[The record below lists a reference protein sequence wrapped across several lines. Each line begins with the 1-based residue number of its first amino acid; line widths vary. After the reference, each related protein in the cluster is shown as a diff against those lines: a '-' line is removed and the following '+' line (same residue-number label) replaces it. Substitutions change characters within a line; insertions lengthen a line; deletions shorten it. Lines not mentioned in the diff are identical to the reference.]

1 MQFSLRPILSK
12 DNEDNYDVSA
22 ANMAHLLHDR
32 IPVMKEILNIT
43 RQPGLSVGVIYQGQE
58 VFKCNLGIR
67 DVRSGRKPDSDTLY
81 CIASLSKAFMAAS
94 LDLLV
99 QERKVAWDSTISS
112 IIPEFRHVKQ
122 PNVLSHMTIQ
132 DICSHRTGLESLDEI
147 TQGMDGRILIPK
159 KNLIQVC
166 NALPIK
172 HDLRTGYLYN
182 NAMYALAGCI
192 IEQTSEHSNWG
203 DFQRERIFKPLGM
216 NRTTAFKSI
225 HETDDNIATPYM
237 ILADGSVSEIAPTEL
252 SADSMN
258 GGSGGIRSSVNDL
271 LQWCKCL
278 LGAFDARSNIP
289 SLVRRESPIF
299 DRLTIAN
306 PRSGEDGDYC
316 AGWCYH
322 QTPGKVGL
330 ISPNRALISPV
341 IGQRSASLLLYGHQG
356 DVPGYTC
363 NIYIIP
369 ETKSAIVVLS
379 NGTGLSDATD
389 WIAQDLI
396 QTMNGLQPSVD
407 FANIATQARL
417 KYLAQY
423 LEHYT
428 APLKEHRVLG
438 TRLPRLEDFV
448 GSYTMEDLD
457 VVCIDVERSL
467 QDASRLQMTINKQ
480 TDQTLNLWHYH
491 FDVFCHLPDSFDAC
505 LARGFYRDTWDST
518 LISFKRNG
526 VEEVT
531 SLCWTLNGVDV
542 VFSRI

>member
-1 MQFSLRPILSK
+1 MT
-12 DNEDNYDVSA
+12 
-22 ANMAHLLHDR
+22 HLLRDR
-32 IPVMKEILNIT
+32 IP
-43 RQPGLSVGVIYQGQE
+43 PGLSIGVIHQGRE
-58 VFKCNLGIR
+58 VFKHNLGIR
-67 DVRSGRKPDSDTLY
+67 DVRSGRPPNSDTLY

-99 QERKVAWDSTISS
+99 QEQKVAWDSTITS
-112 IIPEFRHVKQ
+112 IVPEFRHVKQ
-122 PNVLSHMTIQ
+122 PNILSHMTIQ

-147 TQGMDGRILIPK
+147 TQGLDGRILIPK
-159 KNLIQVC
+159 ENLIQVC
-166 NALPIK
+166 NAFPVK
-172 HDLRTGYLYN
+172 YDLRTRYLYN
-182 NAMYALAGCI
+182 NAMYGLAGHVV
-192 IEQTSEHSNWG
+192 ERTSEFSNWG

-216 NRTTAFKSI
+216 NRTTAFRSVY
-225 HETDDNIATPYM
+225 ETDDNIATPYM
-237 ILADGSVSEIAPTEL
+237 ILANGSSSEIAPTEL

-278 LGAFDARSNIP
+278 LRAFDARSDIP

-322 QTPGKVGL
+322 RTPAKLGL

-341 IGQRSASLLLYGHQG
+341 IGQRSAPLLLYGHQG

-363 NIYIIP
+363 SIYIIP
-369 ETKSAIVVLS
+369 ETKSALVVLS

-396 QTMNGLQPSVD
+396 QTMHCLQPSVD
-407 FANIATQARL
+407 FVNIATQARS

-428 APLKEHRVLG
+428 APLEEHRLSG
-438 TRLPRLEDFV
+438 TQLPRLEEFV

-457 VVCIDVERSL
+457 IVCIDVEKSL
-467 QDASRLQMTINKQ
+467 QDETRLRMTINKQ
-480 TDQTLNLWHYH
+480 TDQTLDLWHYH
-491 FDVFCHLPDSFDAC
+491 FDVFCHLPDSLDAC

-518 LISFKRNG
+518 LISFKRND
-526 VEEVT
+526 VKKVT

-542 VFSRI
+542 IFSRA